1 MREHAEIVVIG
12 GGQAGLCT
20 SFFLARYGQE
30 HVVLEQG
37 RVAETWRTQRWE
49 SFTLNTPNWTLQLP
63 GHGYAGDGPDAFM
76 PRDDVVSYLERYA
89 EVIDAPLR
97 PGVRVASLERTSDG
111 YLLETSEGPLEA
123 DTVVVATGA
132 FQRPRAPAI
141 AGDRDPRILQLH
153 TSDYR
158 SPDQLPA
165 GAVLVIGSGQSGC
178 QIAEELV
185 LQGRGVYL
193 SVGRC
198 PWAPRRYRGR
208 DLVHWMIDLGL
219 MDETVDTLPAPAAR
233 RACNPSLTGDGG
245 GHDCHPRT
253 LARLGVVLVGRVEV
267 VRRGKI
273 HIGPDLETNLAKG
286 DEFEERL
293 LERIDGYVAD
303 AGLDVPHEPAGVEV
317 DPKVDSIRELD
328 CRSSGIA
335 TIIWANGYRP
345 DFDWIH
351 LDAFD
356 GDGWP
361 VHVRGCTAFPGLYF
375 VGLHWLHTRKSAL
388 FLGVGEDAEHVARH
402 IVGAPAPVTGS

>member
-1 MREHAEIVVIG
+1 VHRRRGGARTTSYPVSERGDPTRGRGAAQVREHAEIVVIG

-165 GAVLVIGSGQSGC
+165 GAVLVIGRGQSGC
-178 QIAEELV
+178 HR
-185 LQGRGVYL
+185 RGVGAAGTRRVPLRGALPVGAAPL
-193 SVGRC
+193 SRARSR
-198 PWAPRRYRGR
+198 PLDDRPRTDGR
-208 DLVHWMIDLGL
+208 DRRHAPGSRRQARMQSVADRRRRRPR
-219 MDETVDTLPAPAAR
+219 LPSANARAAGR
-233 RACNPSLTGDGG
+233 RACRP
-245 GHDCHPRT
+245 
-253 LARLGVVLVGRVEV
+253 
-267 VRRGKI
+267 RRGGQARQDPYRA
-273 HIGPDLETNLAKG
+273 GPG
-286 DEFEERL
+286 DESRQG
-293 LERIDGYVAD
+293 R
-303 AGLDVPHEPAGVEV
+303 
-317 DPKVDSIRELD
+317 
-328 CRSSGIA
+328 
-335 TIIWANGYRP
+335 
-345 DFDWIH
+345 
-351 LDAFD
+351 
-356 GDGWP
+356 
-361 VHVRGCTAFPGLYF
+361 
-375 VGLHWLHTRKSAL
+375 
-388 FLGVGEDAEHVARH
+388 
-402 IVGAPAPVTGS
+402 